1 MAGIGDYEKGK
12 AFELRSGKKPA
23 FKMLGSSPMKQ
34 DVNIQTGFGP
44 EADANL
50 KRKINVKPNKPVIP
64 KKAKKSL
71 VKTVLRGGGKIL
83 GKLAWPLVALDAAM
97 NVSKLKEKQGVKK
110 FVGSMIWDED
120 LFTKSVHEH
129 LNPPKITKYNPNK
142 ETTPKPKKIDWKNT
156 KSSL

>member
-34 DVNIQTGFGP
+34 VNIQTGFGP

-50 KRKINVKPNKPVIP
+50 KSKVNVKVNKPVIP
-64 KKAKKSL
+64 KKAKKGL
-71 VKTVLRGGGKIL
+71 VKTILKGGGKIL
-83 GKLAWPLVALDAAM
+83 GKLAWPLVALDAGM
-97 NVSKLKEKQGVKK
+97 NIHKLKEKDGVKK

-120 LFTKSVHEH
+120 LFTVDRGRGGKTTE
-129 LNPPKITKYNPNK
+129 YNPNE
-142 ETTPKPKKIDWKNT
+142 ETTPKPKKVEGLYDN
-156 KSSL
+156 KSLKGI